1 MKHWLTLPYLNPRTD
16 DEQAAN
22 NISAMVQLHHFG
34 KAPKVADQV
43 KRHINYLCVVPD
55 QMMRKDIA
63 Y

>member
-1 MKHWLTLPYLNPRTD
+1 MKRWLTLPYLNPRTD

-43 KRHINYLCVVPD
+43 KRHIRLVHIVQDHTMRSDCV
-55 QMMRKDIA
+55 